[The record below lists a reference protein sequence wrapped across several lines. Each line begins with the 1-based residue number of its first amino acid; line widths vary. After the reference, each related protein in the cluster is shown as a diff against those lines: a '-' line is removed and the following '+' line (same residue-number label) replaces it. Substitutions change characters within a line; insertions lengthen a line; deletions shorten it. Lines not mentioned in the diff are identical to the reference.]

1 MPAFSLGFLRSGPP
15 PPKVALLPDGLFFVR
30 AIEVPTAADVAAQ
43 VELALESMAPF
54 PLSQLYY
61 GHYWVPGS
69 GRALVFAAYRRRF
82 TPEQIEAWEGT
93 EVVMPAFAALLGGQP
108 EPATTVVLAASEG
121 LTAIHWDTDA
131 VPSKVAFQPLAPEA
145 SEEDR
150 ARARDELLRPM
161 PSKTIADLAGPPIPE
176 PALNDR
182 ETVFRC
188 GDFVSRLSREAVL
201 ALDMRDKEELVGLR
215 RGQARALL
223 MWRLIVGCFAAFGLM
238 AAGEIVLLGGGLW
251 QTARLT
257 KLHAQAPVVE
267 EIITAHDLANHIG
280 ELSTKRLLPLEMV
293 TAIVGSHNEL
303 KPASVVFTRVY
314 TNGQLG
320 LTVEAV
326 TPNAADINVYQN
338 SLKALPAVASVEVK
352 GERTQNNTA
361 NFTLLVTFKPGALQ
375 PMAPPS

>member
-1 MPAFSLGFLRSGPP
+1 
-15 PPKVALLPDGLFFVR
+15 
-30 AIEVPTAADVAAQ
+30 
-43 VELALESMAPF
+43 
-54 PLSQLYY
+54 
-61 GHYWVPGS
+61 
-69 GRALVFAAYRRRF
+69 
-82 TPEQIEAWEGT
+82 
-93 EVVMPAFAALLGGQP
+93 
-108 EPATTVVLAASEG
+108 
-121 LTAIHWDTDA
+121 
-131 VPSKVAFQPLAPEA
+131 
-145 SEEDR
+145 
-150 ARARDELLRPM
+150 
-161 PSKTIADLAGPPIPE
+161 
-176 PALNDR
+176 
-182 ETVFRC
+182 
-188 GDFVSRLSREAVL
+188 
-201 ALDMRDKEELVGLR
+201 
-215 RGQARALL
+215 
-223 MWRLIVGCFAAFGLM
+223 M